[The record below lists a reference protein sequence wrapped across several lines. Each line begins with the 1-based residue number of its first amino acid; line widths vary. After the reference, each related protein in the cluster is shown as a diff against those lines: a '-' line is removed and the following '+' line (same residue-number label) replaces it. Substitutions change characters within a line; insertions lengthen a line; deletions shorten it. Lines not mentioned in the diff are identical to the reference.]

1 MIFHKAAQ
9 VKSAGFAFVL
19 TALFVLPVGTQ
30 EGMTRHIKTDDFE
43 GVVFQSGPKMEWLF
57 GGDFG
62 RWSPL
67 DPDIIEAE
75 KICRSFLSRTDESNA
90 YYRESLPKISSEL
103 KGYRRQ
109 YFGLLGKKGE
119 KIVWINFF
127 WAGEAPVFPRWER
140 EAVVVLDGG
149 LMFLNVKVDLQSK
162 KCFDL
167 KINGEA

>member
-1 MIFHKAAQ
+1 MILQKAARAL
-9 VKSAGFAFVL
+9 SALFASVL
-19 TALFVLPVGTQ
+19 TALFALSVGAQ
-30 EGMTRHIKTDDFE
+30 EGLMHHIKTDDFE
-43 GVVFQSGPKMEWLF
+43 GVVFPPEPKMDWLF

-67 DPDIIEAE
+67 DTDILEAE

-90 YYRESLPKISSEL
+90 YYRECLPKISSGL
-103 KGYRRQ
+103 KGYKRQ

-127 WAGEAPVFPRWER
+127 WGGEAPVFPRWER
-140 EAVVVLDGG
+140 EPVVVLDGG
-149 LMFLNVKVDLQSK
+149 LMFFNVKVDLQSK
-162 KCFDL
+162 ECFDL

>member
-1 MIFHKAAQ
+1 MIFQKAAR
-9 VKSAGFAFVL
+9 VLSAGFAFVL
-19 TALFVLPVGTQ
+19 TASFALPGRAQ
-30 EGMTRHIKTDDFE
+30 EGLTRHIKTDDFE
-43 GVVFQSGPKMEWLF
+43 GVVFQSGPKMDWLF

-90 YYRESLPKISSEL
+90 YYRECLPKIVGEL
-103 KGYRRQ
+103 KGYKRQ

-140 EAVVVLDGG
+140 EPVVVLDGG
-149 LMFLNVKVDLQSK
+149 LMFFNVKVDLQSK